1 MAVTSSPWGKTGI
14 NRSGGYLNILNIR
27 PVPADPDD
35 QVYEIQSQYHQRP
48 DLLAYDMYGN
58 PKLWW
63 VYAQRNMDILKDPV
77 FIHPNLKGYYVWQSS
92 WTGKL
97 DPQDDEIK
105 LGVQITPFDEVYKFY
120 QYLILFFLF
129 LRFFFYFQYILNNSF
144 FYLCFSK

>member
-77 FIHPNLKGYYVWQSS
+77 FDFRVGTEIRVPKGSRLR
-92 WTGKL
+92 TL
-97 DPQDDEIK
+97 
-105 LGVQITPFDEVYKFY
+105 LGI
-120 QYLILFFLF
+120 
-129 LRFFFYFQYILNNSF
+129 
-144 FYLCFSK
+144 